1 MPADE
6 ELLKKDNAI
15 EKRATD
21 LSQALRKTGYPGGQH
36 NIKRHSILQN
46 KGNAILK
53 MQWEIKRTNRNGKS
67 LTISSVGKIQQG
79 NWSMAGKVTLPLWNC
94 SALSAVLDI
103 PIPVTHQSDT

>member
-1 MPADE
+1 MKRQATQWEKVLPTCVPDRGLTESEKRMPADE

-15 EKRATD
+15 EKWATD

-53 MQWEIKRTNRNGKS
+53 MQ
-67 LTISSVGKIQQG
+67 
-79 NWSMAGKVTLPLWNC
+79 
-94 SALSAVLDI
+94 
-103 PIPVTHQSDT
+103 